1 MQACNYALNDQ
12 QQVFRTEGGNMKTTA
27 LVLAVTVTLAGSAF
41 AQDKISDDVVRIG
54 VLTDMSGQFSHEAGD
69 GSVTAIKMAVE
80 DFGGKVLGKPIDVIV
95 ADHQNRNEVAIA
107 KAREWYDV
115 GKVDMIANLINSSI
129 ALAVTN
135 VAQEKNRIAIV
146 NGSGSSRLTGDS
158 CTPNSIHY
166 AYDTYAL
173 AQGTGKALIKEGL
186 NSWYFLTADYA
197 FGHAL
202 EGDTANVVKANGGT
216 VLGSIRYPIDTPD
229 HSSFLLQAQ
238 ASRAKVVA
246 VAGSGT
252 TFINAVKSAK
262 DFGLTDGG
270 KQTIAG
276 LLVWITDIDSMGL
289 NTAQGLVLTNGFYWD
304 RDEETRAFSK
314 RFFAKMKRMPHMGD
328 AGDYSSTMHYLNA
341 IKAAGTDDAKIVM
354 AKMREIPVN
363 DFFAKNGHVRE
374 DGRFVHDMY
383 VYEVKKPSESKYA
396 WDYYKLRA
404 VIPGNEAFRPLS
416 ESKCPLVKK

>member
-1 MQACNYALNDQ
+1 M
-12 QQVFRTEGGNMKTTA
+12 
-27 LVLAVTVTLAGSAF
+27 TLALAAGIALAGPAY
-41 AQDKISDDVVRIG
+41 AQTKISDDVVKIG

-69 GSVTAIKMAVE
+69 GSVTAVKMAVE
-80 DFGGKVLGKPIDVIV
+80 DFGGTVLGKPIEVIV

-107 KAREWYDV
+107 KAREWYDI

-135 VAQEKNRIAIV
+135 VAQEKNKIAIV

-202 EGDTANVVKANGGT
+202 EGDTASVVKANGGN
-216 VLGSIRYPIDTPD
+216 VVGAIRYPIDTAD

-238 ASRAKVVA
+238 ASKAKVVA

-289 NTAQGLVLTNGFYWD
+289 ATAQGLVLTNGFYWD
-304 RDEETRAFSK
+304 RDEDTRAFSK
-314 RFFAKMKRMPHMGD
+314 KFFAKMKRMPHMGD

-341 IKAAGTDDAKIVM
+341 IKAAGTDDAKAVM
-354 AKMREIPVN
+354 AKMREMPVN
-363 DFFAKNGHVRE
+363 DFFAKNGRVRE

-404 VIPGNEAFRPLS
+404 VIPGDEAFRPLS
-416 ESKCPLVKK
+416 ESKCPLIKK

>member
-1 MQACNYALNDQ
+1 M
-12 QQVFRTEGGNMKTTA
+12 MKMT
-27 LVLAVTVTLAGSAF
+27 LAVAAGLALAGPAY
-41 AQDKISDDVVRIG
+41 AQTKISDDVVKIG

-69 GSVTAIKMAVE
+69 GSVTAVKMAVE
-80 DFGGKVLGKPIDVIV
+80 DFGGTILGKPIEVIV

-135 VAQEKNRIAIV
+135 VAQEKNKVAIV

-202 EGDTANVVKANGGT
+202 EGDTANVVKANNGT
-216 VLGSIRYPIDTPD
+216 VIGSIRYPIDTAD

-238 ASRAKVVA
+238 ASKAKVVA

-289 NTAQGLVLTNGFYWD
+289 TTAQGLVLTNGFYWD

-314 RFFAKMKRMPHMGD
+314 KFFAKMKRMPHMGD

-341 IKAAGTDDAKIVM
+341 IKAAGTDDAKTVM
-354 AKMREIPVN
+354 AKMREMPVN
-363 DFFAKNGHVRE
+363 DFFAKNGRVRE
-374 DGRFVHDMY
+374 DGRFIHDMY
-383 VYEVKKPSESKYA
+383 VYEVKKPSESKYP

-404 VIPGNEAFRPLS
+404 TIPGDEAFRPLS

>member
-1 MQACNYALNDQ
+1 
-12 QQVFRTEGGNMKTTA
+12 MKTITVA
-27 LVLAVTVTLAGSAF
+27 LATGLALASPAY
-41 AQDKISDDVVRIG
+41 AQTKISDDVVKIG
-54 VLTDMSGQFSHEAGD
+54 VMTDMSGQFSHESGE
-69 GSVTAIKMAVE
+69 GSVTAVKMAVE
-80 DFGGKVLGKPIDVIV
+80 DFGGTVLGKPIEVIV

-146 NGSGSSRLTGDS
+146 NGSGSSRLTNDS

-202 EGDTANVVKANGGT
+202 EADTASVVKANGGT
-216 VLGSIRYPIDTPD
+216 VVGSIRYPIDSPD
-229 HSSFLLQAQ
+229 HSAFLLQAQ
-238 ASRAKVVA
+238 ASKAKVVA

-276 LLVWITDIDSMGL
+276 LLVWITDTDSMGL
-289 NTAQGLVLTNGFYWD
+289 ATAQGLVLTDAFYWD

-314 RFFAKMKRMPHMGD
+314 KFFAKMKRMPHMGD

-341 IKAAGTDDAKIVM
+341 IKAAGTDDAKVVM
-354 AKMREIPVN
+354 AKMREMPVN
-363 DFFAKNGHVRE
+363 DFFAKNGHIRE

-383 VYEVKKPSESKYA
+383 VYEVKKPSESKYP

-404 VIPGNEAFRPLS
+404 TIPGDEAFRPLS
-416 ESKCPLVKK
+416 ESKCPFIKK

>member
-1 MQACNYALNDQ
+1 M
-12 QQVFRTEGGNMKTTA
+12 RTTA
-27 LVLAVTVTLAGSAF
+27 LALAASVALAGSAF

-54 VLTDMSGQFSHEAGD
+54 VMTDMSGQFSHESGD
-69 GSVTAIKMAVE
+69 GSVTAVKMAVE
-80 DFGGKVLGKPIDVIV
+80 DFGGTVLGKKIEVIV

-202 EGDTANVVKANGGT
+202 EGDTANVVKANGGS
-216 VLGSIRYPIDTPD
+216 VLGSTRYPIDTPD

-238 ASRAKVVA
+238 ASKAKVVA

-289 NTAQGLVLTNGFYWD
+289 KTAQGLVLTNGFYWD

-341 IKAAGTDDAKIVM
+341 IKAAGTDDAKTVM
-354 AKMREIPVN
+354 AKMREMPVN
-363 DFFAKNGHVRE
+363 DFFAKNGRVRE

>member
-1 MQACNYALNDQ
+1 M
-12 QQVFRTEGGNMKTTA
+12 MKMT
-27 LVLAVTVTLAGSAF
+27 LAVAAGLALAAPAY
-41 AQDKISDDVVRIG
+41 AQTKISDEVVKIG

-69 GSVTAIKMAVE
+69 GSVTAVKMAVE
-80 DFGGKVLGKPIDVIV
+80 DFGGTILGKPIEVIV

-202 EGDTANVVKANGGT
+202 EGDTANVVKANNGT
-216 VLGSIRYPIDTPD
+216 VIGSIRYPIDTAD

-238 ASRAKVVA
+238 ASKAKVVA

-289 NTAQGLVLTNGFYWD
+289 TTAQGLVLTNGFYWD

-314 RFFAKMKRMPHMGD
+314 KFFAKMKRMPHMGD

-341 IKAAGTDDAKIVM
+341 IKAAGTDDAKTVM
-354 AKMREIPVN
+354 AKMREMPVN
-363 DFFAKNGHVRE
+363 DFFAKNGRVRE
-374 DGRFVHDMY
+374 DGRFIHDMY
-383 VYEVKKPSESKYA
+383 VYEVKKPSESKYP

-404 VIPGNEAFRPLS
+404 TIPGDEAFRPLS
-416 ESKCPLVKK
+416 ESKCPLTKK

>member
-1 MQACNYALNDQ
+1 
-12 QQVFRTEGGNMKTTA
+12 MKKM
-27 LVLAVTVTLAGSAF
+27 TLALAAGLALAGPAY
-41 AQDKISDDVVRIG
+41 AQTKISDDVVKIG
-54 VLTDMSGQFSHEAGD
+54 VLTDMSGQFSHEAGE
-69 GSVTAIKMAVE
+69 GSVTAVKMAVE
-80 DFGGKVLGKPIDVIV
+80 DFGGTVLGKPIEVIV

-135 VAQEKNRIAIV
+135 VAQEKSRIAIV

-173 AQGTGKALIKEGL
+173 GQGTGKALIKEGL

-202 EGDTANVVKANGGT
+202 EADTAGVVKANGGT
-216 VLGSIRYPIDTPD
+216 VVGAIRYPIDTAD

-238 ASRAKVVA
+238 ASKAKVVA
-246 VAGSGT
+246 IAGSGT

-276 LLVWITDIDSMGL
+276 LLVWITDINSMGL
-289 NTAQGLVLTNGFYWD
+289 TAAQGLVLTNGFYWD
-304 RDEETRAFSK
+304 RDEDTRAFSK
-314 RFFAKMKRMPHMGD
+314 KFFAKMKRMPHMGD

-341 IKAAGTDDAKIVM
+341 IKAAGTDDAKVVM
-354 AKMREIPVN
+354 AKMREMPVN
-363 DFFAKNGHVRE
+363 DFFAKNGRVRE
-374 DGRFVHDMY
+374 DGRFIHDMY

-404 VIPGNEAFRPLS
+404 VIPGDEAFRPLS
-416 ESKCPLVKK
+416 ESKCPLIKK

>member
-1 MQACNYALNDQ
+1 MRGIHRIGMAAVAAVALANPLAAQ
-12 QQVFRTEGGNMKTTA
+12 TA
-27 LVLAVTVTLAGSAF
+27 GL
-41 AQDKISDDVVRIG
+41 SDGIVKIG
-54 VLTDMSGQFSHEAGD
+54 VLTDMSGQFSHESGE
-69 GSVTAIKMAVE
+69 GSVTAVKMAVE
-80 DFGGKVLGKPIDVIV
+80 DFGGSVLGKPIEVVV

-115 GKVDMIANLINSSI
+115 DKVDMIANLINSSI

-135 VAQEKNRIAIV
+135 VAKEKNRIAIV
-146 NGSGSSRLTGDS
+146 NGSGTSRLTGDS

-186 NSWYFLTADYA
+186 KSWYFLTADYA

-202 EGDTANVVKANGGT
+202 EADTISVLKANGGT
-216 VLGSIRYPIDTPD
+216 VAGSVRYPIDTND
-229 HSSFLLQAQ
+229 HAAFLLQAQ
-238 ASRAKVVA
+238 ASNAKVVA
-246 VAGSGT
+246 IAGSGT
-252 TFINAVKSAK
+252 VFINALKSAK
-262 DFGLTDGG
+262 EFGVT
-270 KQTIAG
+270 QTLAG
-276 LLVWITDIDSMGL
+276 LLVWITDIQSMGL
-289 NTAQGLVLTNGFYWD
+289 SASQGLVLTDAFYWD
-304 RDEETRAFSK
+304 RDEATRAFAK

-341 IKAAGTDDAKIVM
+341 IKAAGTDDAQTVM
-354 AKMREIPVN
+354 AKMRELPVN
-363 DFFAKNGHVRE
+363 DFFAKNGRVRE

-383 VYEVKKPSESKYA
+383 VYEVKKPEESKYD

-404 VIPGNEAFRPLS
+404 VIPGDEAFRPLS

>member
-1 MQACNYALNDQ
+1 MNRVSAIILTMGLAAGCGAQAQ
-12 QQVFRTEGGNMKTTA
+12 TA
-27 LVLAVTVTLAGSAF
+27 KL
-41 AQDKISDDVVRIG
+41 SDDVVKIG
-54 VLTDMSGQFSHEAGD
+54 IMTDMSGQFSHESGE

-80 DFGGKVLGKPIDVIV
+80 DFGGTVLGKPIEVVV
-95 ADHQNRNEVAIA
+95 ADHQNSNEVAIA

-115 GKVDMIANLINSSI
+115 EKVDMIANLINSSI
-129 ALAVTN
+129 ALAITN
-135 VAQEKNRIAIV
+135 VAQEKNKIAIV

-186 NSWYFLTADYA
+186 DSWYFLTADYA

-202 EGDTANVVKANGGT
+202 ESDTASVIKANGGT
-216 VLGSIRYPIDTPD
+216 VVGSIRYPIDTPD

-238 ASRAKVVA
+238 ASKAKVVA
-246 VAGSGT
+246 IAGSGT

-276 LLVWITDIDSMGL
+276 LLVWITDVEAMGL
-289 NTAQGLVLTNGFYWD
+289 DTAQGLVLTDAFYWD
-304 RDEETRAFSK
+304 RDDETRAFSK
-314 RFFAKMKRMPHMGD
+314 RFFARMKRMPHMGD
-328 AGDYSSTMHYLNA
+328 AGDYSSTMHYLDA
-341 IKAAGTDDAKIVM
+341 VKAAGTDDAKTVM
-354 AKMREIPVN
+354 AKMREMPVN
-363 DFFAKNGHVRE
+363 DFFAKNGRIRE

-396 WDYYKLRA
+396 WDYYKLRT
-404 VIPGNEAFRPLS
+404 VVPGDEAFRPLS

>member
-1 MQACNYALNDQ
+1 
-12 QQVFRTEGGNMKTTA
+12 MKKM
-27 LVLAVTVTLAGSAF
+27 TLAF
-41 AQDKISDDVVRIG
+41 AAGLALAGPAYAQTKISDDVVKIG

-69 GSVTAIKMAVE
+69 GSVTAVKMAVE
-80 DFGGKVLGKPIDVIV
+80 DFGGTVLGKPIEVIV

-115 GKVDMIANLINSSI
+115 GKVDLIANLINSSI

-135 VAQEKNRIAIV
+135 VAQEKNKIAIV

-173 AQGTGKALIKEGL
+173 GQGTGKALIKEGL

-202 EGDTANVVKANGGT
+202 EADTASVVKANDGT
-216 VLGSIRYPIDTPD
+216 VVGSIRYPIDTAD

-238 ASRAKVVA
+238 ASKAKVVA

-289 NTAQGLVLTNGFYWD
+289 ATAQGLVLTNGFYWD

-314 RFFAKMKRMPHMGD
+314 KFFAKMKRMPHMGD

-354 AKMREIPVN
+354 AKMREMPVN
-363 DFFAKNGHVRE
+363 DFFAKNGRVRE
-374 DGRFVHDMY
+374 DGRFIHDMY

-404 VIPGNEAFRPLS
+404 VIPGDEAFRPLS

>member
-1 MQACNYALNDQ
+1 
-12 QQVFRTEGGNMKTTA
+12 MKSIVLS
-27 LVLAVTVTLAGSAF
+27 LVVAAAAAGPAF
-41 AQDKISDDVVRIG
+41 AQSKISDDVVRIG
-54 VLTDMSGQFSHEAGD
+54 VMTDMSGQFSHESGE

-80 DFGGKVLGKPIDVIV
+80 DFGGSVLGKPVEVVV

-115 GKVDMIANLINSSI
+115 GKVDMIGNLINSSI

-135 VAQEKNRIAIV
+135 IAQEKNRIAIV

-186 NSWYFLTADYA
+186 DSWYFLTADYA

-202 EGDTANVVKANGGT
+202 EGDTAAVVKANGGK
-216 VLGSIRYPIDTPD
+216 VVGSIRYPIDTPD

-276 LLVWITDIDSMGL
+276 LLVWDTDIDSLGL
-289 NTAQGLVLTNGFYWD
+289 KAGQGLVLTTGFYWD
-304 RDEETRAFSK
+304 RNDETRAFAK
-314 RFFAKMKRMPHMGD
+314 RFFERTKRMPHMGD
-328 AGDYSSTMHYLNA
+328 AGDYSSTTHYLNA
-341 IKAAGTDDAKIVM
+341 IKAAGTDDAKVVM
-354 AKMREIPVN
+354 AKMREMPVN
-363 DFFAKNGHVRE
+363 DFFAKNGKLRE

-383 VYEVKKPSESKYA
+383 VYEVKKPEESKYP

-404 VIPGNEAFRPLS
+404 EIPGDEAFRPLS
-416 ESKCPLVKK
+416 QSTCPLVKK

>member
-1 MQACNYALNDQ
+1 M
-12 QQVFRTEGGNMKTTA
+12 RTTA
-27 LVLAVTVTLAGSAF
+27 LALAASVALAGSAF

-54 VLTDMSGQFSHEAGD
+54 VMTDMSGQFSHESGE
-69 GSVTAIKMAVE
+69 GSVTAVKMAVE
-80 DFGGKVLGKPIDVIV
+80 DFGGTVLGKKIEVIV
-95 ADHQNRNEVAIA
+95 ADHQNRNEVANA

-238 ASRAKVVA
+238 ASKAKVVA

-289 NTAQGLVLTNGFYWD
+289 KTAQGLVLTNGFYWD
-304 RDEETRAFSK
+304 RDEDTRAFSK

-341 IKAAGTDDAKIVM
+341 IKAAGTDDAKTVM
-354 AKMREIPVN
+354 AKMREMPVN
-363 DFFAKNGHVRE
+363 DFFAKNGRVRE

>member
-1 MQACNYALNDQ
+1 MRKMTLALAA
-12 QQVFRTEGGNMKTTA
+12 G
-27 LVLAVTVTLAGSAF
+27 LAVASPAY
-41 AQDKISDDVVRIG
+41 AQTKISDDVVKIG

-69 GSVTAIKMAVE
+69 GSVTAVKMAVE
-80 DFGGKVLGKPIDVIV
+80 DFGGSVLGKPIEVIV

-135 VAQEKNRIAIV
+135 VAQEKNKIAIV

-173 AQGTGKALIKEGL
+173 GQGTGKALIKEGL

-202 EGDTANVVKANGGT
+202 EADTSGVVKANGGT
-216 VLGSIRYPIDTPD
+216 VVGAIRYPIDTAD

-238 ASRAKVVA
+238 ASKAKVVA
-246 VAGSGT
+246 IAGSGT

-289 NTAQGLVLTNGFYWD
+289 NAAQGLVLTNGFYWD

-314 RFFAKMKRMPHMGD
+314 KFFAKMKRMPHMGD

-354 AKMREIPVN
+354 AKMREMPVN
-363 DFFAKNGHVRE
+363 DFFAKNGRVRE
-374 DGRFVHDMY
+374 DGRFIHDMY

-404 VIPGNEAFRPLS
+404 VIPGDEAFRPLS

>member
-1 MQACNYALNDQ
+1 MSKVA
-12 QQVFRTEGGNMKTTA
+12 M
-27 LVLAVTVTLAGSAF
+27 TLAIGIGLASPAY
-41 AQDKISDDVVRIG
+41 AQTAKISDDVVKIG
-54 VLTDMSGQFSHEAGD
+54 VMTDMSGQFSHESGE
-69 GSVTAIKMAVE
+69 GSVTAVKMAVE
-80 DFGGKVLGKPIDVIV
+80 DFGGKVLGKPIEVIV

-115 GKVDMIANLINSSI
+115 AKVDLIANLINSSI

-146 NGSGSSRLTGDS
+146 NGSGSSRLTNDS

-202 EGDTANVVKANGGT
+202 ESDTANVVKANGGT
-216 VLGSIRYPIDTPD
+216 VVGSIRYPIDTAD

-238 ASRAKVVA
+238 ASKSKVVA

-289 NTAQGLVLTNGFYWD
+289 STAQGLLLTNAFYWD

-341 IKAAGTDDAKIVM
+341 IKAAGTDDAKTVM
-354 AKMREIPVN
+354 TKMREMPVN
-363 DFFAKNGHVRE
+363 DFFAKNGRVRE

-396 WDYYKLRA
+396 WDYYKLHA
-404 VIPGNEAFRPLS
+404 VVPGGEAFRPLS
-416 ESKCPLVKK
+416 ESKCPLIKK

>member
-1 MQACNYALNDQ
+1 
-12 QQVFRTEGGNMKTTA
+12 MKKM
-27 LVLAVTVTLAGSAF
+27 TLALAAGLALAGPAY
-41 AQDKISDDVVRIG
+41 AQTKISDDVVKIG
-54 VLTDMSGQFSHEAGD
+54 VLTDMSGQFSHEAGE
-69 GSVTAIKMAVE
+69 GSVTAVKIAVE
-80 DFGGKVLGKPIDVIV
+80 DFGGTVLGKPIEVTV

-135 VAQEKNRIAIV
+135 VAQEKSRIAIV

-173 AQGTGKALIKEGL
+173 GQGTGKALIKEGL

-202 EGDTANVVKANGGT
+202 EADTAGVVKANGGT
-216 VLGSIRYPIDTPD
+216 VVGAIRYPIDTAD

-238 ASRAKVVA
+238 ASKAKVVA
-246 VAGSGT
+246 IAGSGT

-289 NTAQGLVLTNGFYWD
+289 TAAQGLVLTNGFYWD
-304 RDEETRAFSK
+304 RDEDTRAFSK
-314 RFFAKMKRMPHMGD
+314 KFFAKMKRMPHMGD

-341 IKAAGTDDAKIVM
+341 IKAAGTDDAKVVM
-354 AKMREIPVN
+354 AKMREMPVN
-363 DFFAKNGHVRE
+363 DFFAKNGRVRE
-374 DGRFVHDMY
+374 DGRFIHDMY

-404 VIPGNEAFRPLS
+404 VIPGDEAFRPLS
-416 ESKCPLVKK
+416 ESKCPLIKK

>member
-1 MQACNYALNDQ
+1 
-12 QQVFRTEGGNMKTTA
+12 MKMT
-27 LVLAVTVTLAGSAF
+27 LAVAAGLALAAPAY
-41 AQDKISDDVVRIG
+41 AQTKISDEVVKIG

-69 GSVTAIKMAVE
+69 GSVTAVKMAVE
-80 DFGGKVLGKPIDVIV
+80 DFGGTILGKPIEVIV

-202 EGDTANVVKANGGT
+202 EGDTANVVKANNGT
-216 VLGSIRYPIDTPD
+216 VIGSIRYPIDTAD

-238 ASRAKVVA
+238 ASKAKVVA

-289 NTAQGLVLTNGFYWD
+289 TTAQGLVLTNGFYWD

-314 RFFAKMKRMPHMGD
+314 KFFAKMKRMPHMGD

-341 IKAAGTDDAKIVM
+341 IKAAGTDDAKAVM
-354 AKMREIPVN
+354 AKMREMPVN
-363 DFFAKNGHVRE
+363 DFFAKNGRVRE
-374 DGRFVHDMY
+374 DGRFIHDMY
-383 VYEVKKPSESKYA
+383 VYEVKKPSESKYP

-404 VIPGNEAFRPLS
+404 TIPGDEAFRPLS

>member
-1 MQACNYALNDQ
+1 M
-12 QQVFRTEGGNMKTTA
+12 MKMT
-27 LVLAVTVTLAGSAF
+27 LAVAAGLALAAPAY
-41 AQDKISDDVVRIG
+41 AQTKISDEVVKIG

-69 GSVTAIKMAVE
+69 GSVTAVKMAVE
-80 DFGGKVLGKPIDVIV
+80 DFGGTILGKPIEVIV

-202 EGDTANVVKANGGT
+202 EGDTANVVKANNGT
-216 VLGSIRYPIDTPD
+216 VIGSIRYPIDTAD

-238 ASRAKVVA
+238 ARKQRSSLSRVP
-246 VAGSGT
+246 
-252 TFINAVKSAK
+252 
-262 DFGLTDGG
+262 
-270 KQTIAG
+270 
-276 LLVWITDIDSMGL
+276 
-289 NTAQGLVLTNGFYWD
+289 AQ
-304 RDEETRAFSK
+304 
-314 RFFAKMKRMPHMGD
+314 H
-328 AGDYSSTMHYLNA
+328 SSTQSNQPR
-341 IKAAGTDDAKIVM
+341 T
-354 AKMREIPVN
+354 
-363 DFFAKNGHVRE
+363 
-374 DGRFVHDMY
+374 
-383 VYEVKKPSESKYA
+383 
-396 WDYYKLRA
+396 
-404 VIPGNEAFRPLS
+404 
-416 ESKCPLVKK
+416 LV

>member
-1 MQACNYALNDQ
+1 M
-12 QQVFRTEGGNMKTTA
+12 RKM
-27 LVLAVTVTLAGSAF
+27 TLALATGLALAGPAY
-41 AQDKISDDVVRIG
+41 AQTKISDDVVKIG

-69 GSVTAIKMAVE
+69 GSVTAVKMAVE
-80 DFGGKVLGKPIDVIV
+80 DFGGTVLGKPIEVIV

-135 VAQEKNRIAIV
+135 VAQEKNKVAIV

-202 EGDTANVVKANGGT
+202 EGDTASVVKANNGN
-216 VLGSIRYPIDTPD
+216 VIGSIRYPIDTAD

-238 ASRAKVVA
+238 ASKAKVVA

-262 DFGLTDGG
+262 DFGLTEGG

-289 NTAQGLVLTNGFYWD
+289 TTAQGLVLTNGFYWD

-314 RFFAKMKRMPHMGD
+314 KFFAKMKRMPHMGD

-341 IKAAGTDDAKIVM
+341 IKAAGTDDAKTVM
-354 AKMREIPVN
+354 AKMREMPVN
-363 DFFAKNGHVRE
+363 DFFAKNGRVRE

>member
-1 MQACNYALNDQ
+1 MRRISIALAAG
-12 QQVFRTEGGNMKTTA
+12 VA
-27 LVLAVTVTLAGSAF
+27 LAGPAY
-41 AQDKISDDVVRIG
+41 AQTAKVSDDVVRIG
-54 VLTDMSGQFSHEAGD
+54 VLTDMSGQFSHESGE
-69 GSVTAIKMAVE
+69 GSVTAVKMAVE
-80 DFGGKVLGKPIDVIV
+80 DFGGKVLGKPIEVIV

-115 GKVDMIANLINSSI
+115 GKVDLIANLINSSI

-135 VAQEKNRIAIV
+135 VAQEKNRVAIV

-186 NSWYFLTADYA
+186 KSWYFLTADYA

-216 VLGSIRYPIDTPD
+216 VVGSIRYPIYTAD

-238 ASRAKVVA
+238 ASKANVVA
-246 VAGSGT
+246 IAGSGT

-262 DFGLTDGG
+262 DFGLAEGG

-289 NTAQGLVLTNGFYWD
+289 STAQGLVLTNAFYWD
-304 RDEETRAFSK
+304 RDEDTRAFSK

-341 IKAAGTDDAKIVM
+341 IKAAGTDEAKAVM
-354 AKMREIPVN
+354 AKMREMPVN
-363 DFFAKNGHVRE
+363 DFFAKNGRVRE
-374 DGRFVHDMY
+374 DGRFIHDMY
-383 VYEVKKPSESKYA
+383 VYEVKKPSESKYP
-396 WDYYKLRA
+396 WDYYKLRS
-404 VIPGNEAFRPLS
+404 VIPGDEAFRPVS
-416 ESKCPLVKK
+416 ESKCPLLKK

>member
-1 MQACNYALNDQ
+1 
-12 QQVFRTEGGNMKTTA
+12 MKMT
-27 LVLAVTVTLAGSAF
+27 LAVAAGLALAAPAY
-41 AQDKISDDVVRIG
+41 AQTKISDEVVKIG

-69 GSVTAIKMAVE
+69 GSVTAVKMAVE
-80 DFGGKVLGKPIDVIV
+80 DFGGTILGKPIEVIV

-202 EGDTANVVKANGGT
+202 EGDTANVVKANNGT
-216 VLGSIRYPIDTPD
+216 VIGSIRYPIDTAD

-238 ASRAKVVA
+238 ASKAKVVA

-289 NTAQGLVLTNGFYWD
+289 TTAQGLVLTNGFYWD

-314 RFFAKMKRMPHMGD
+314 KFFAKMKRMPHMGD

-341 IKAAGTDDAKIVM
+341 IKAAGTDDAKTVM
-354 AKMREIPVN
+354 AKMREMPVN
-363 DFFAKNGHVRE
+363 DFFAKNGRVRE
-374 DGRFVHDMY
+374 DGRFIHDMY
-383 VYEVKKPSESKYA
+383 VYEVKKPSESKYP

-404 VIPGNEAFRPLS
+404 TIPGDEAFRPLS